1 MQIHIKILS
10 QKRMSRAKEDAETT
24 ESRKS
29 EAEAEGWVLPS
40 PVRIKLAVSVIHFCL
55 RCFIG
60 QHLSHQG
67 AGLLNI
73 IASNMGSKWTINLD
87 VISCKGS
94 D

>member
-40 PVRIKLAVSVIHFCL
+40 PVRIKLAVSVIHFAC
-55 RCFIG
+55 
-60 QHLSHQG
+60 
-67 AGLLNI
+67 AALLANI
-73 IASNMGSKWTINLD
+73 FHIK
-87 VISCKGS
+87 VQVC
-94 D
+94 